1 MSTPRR
7 LYSVVIL
14 LSLILT
20 GLSLLALPTISQTN
34 ASEFSAQVTRT
45 ELDAPIGYAP
55 PGYVVDAQV
64 SSQNQVTV
72 TLRLLGASGSA
83 VMFSQ
88 VFPSGSFEISAIT
101 IVNGG
106 NLFLTIEPQ
115 NGVYTQ
121 MTVFARIYQNI
132 VTYQYS
138 WIGILVLGAA
148 GLFALAALF
157 PETLLGRAAGRIIPV
172 RRIRLVS

>member
-1 MSTPRR
+1 
-7 LYSVVIL
+7 
-14 LSLILT
+14 
-20 GLSLLALPTISQTN
+20 
-34 ASEFSAQVTRT
+34 
-45 ELDAPIGYAP
+45 
-55 PGYVVDAQV
+55 
-64 SSQNQVTV
+64 V
-72 TLRLLGASGSA
+72 TLRLLGTSGSA
-83 VMFSQ
+83 VIYSQ

-106 NLFLTIEPQ
+106 NVFLTIEPQ

-157 PETLLGRAAGRIIPV
+157 PETVLGRAAGKIIPV
-172 RRIRLVS
+172 RRIRLVP

>member
-1 MSTPRR
+1 LSTQRR
-7 LYSVVIL
+7 LYSVIIL
-14 LSLILT
+14 LSITLT
-20 GLSLLALPTISQTN
+20 GLTLLALPTISQTN
-34 ASEFSAQVTRT
+34 ATEYSAQVTGT

-55 PGYVVDAQV
+55 PGYIVDAQV
-64 SSQNQVTV
+64 TSRNEVTV

-83 VMFSQ
+83 VVFSQ
-88 VFPSGSFEISAIT
+88 VFPSGTFDIFPIA

-121 MTVFARIYQNI
+121 MTVFARIYQSI

-138 WIGILVLGAA
+138 WIGVLVLGAA
-148 GLFALAALF
+148 GLFALATLF
-157 PETLLGRAAGRIIPV
+157 PETVLGRAAGRIIPV
-172 RRIRLVS
+172 KRMGLVR

>member
-1 MSTPRR
+1 MSTPHRI
-7 LYSVVIL
+7 YPVVIL
-14 LSLILT
+14 LTLILT
-20 GLSLLALPTISQTN
+20 GLTLLALPTISQTN
-34 ASEFSAQVTRT
+34 ATEFSAQVTRT
-45 ELDAPIGYAP
+45 ELDVPIGYAP
-55 PGYVVDAQV
+55 PGYIVDAQV

-121 MTVFARIYQNI
+121 MTVFARIYQSI

-138 WIGILVLGAA
+138 WIGVLVLGTA
-148 GLFALAALF
+148 GLFALATLF
-157 PETLLGRAAGRIIPV
+157 PETVLGRAAGRIIPARRMGLV
-172 RRIRLVS
+172 R